1 MKLPPFDLLTSYSN
15 LPFDKS
21 ILQKTAESIESVL
34 KANGVQS
41 TIKEVYLTPP
51 YANYII
57 EAKNISL
64 LKLTSLRNDLCL
76 VINSFPPRISI
87 INEEKSLFSI
97 EIPYDRKV
105 CVSLKTMMEDYDKSG
120 LKYKIPVMLGVNS
133 FGKNEY
139 ADLTELKSILMGGTT
154 GSGKS
159 VFGNAIISSLLFRFL
174 PCELKLLLIDMKRV
188 EFSIYNGLP
197 HLLTDC
203 IVDSGITVKWL
214 KKVLDDKKKSK
225 LIKPYTFIVID
236 TSSDI
241 LISEFQEEFIKLITQ
256 ITNEGPDLGIYTVMY
271 DSRVGNEVFP
281 AIFLKNFKT
290 HICFNTADG
299 TASKILINSEDGQF
313 LLGRGDM
320 LLKSGDSQEL
330 KRIQAPLISEKEILK
345 ITGFINTTS

>member
-1 MKLPPFDLLTSYSN
+1 
-15 LPFDKS
+15 
-21 ILQKTAESIESVL
+21 
-34 KANGVQS
+34 
-41 TIKEVYLTPP
+41 
-51 YANYII
+51 
-57 EAKNISL
+57 
-64 LKLTSLRNDLCL
+64 
-76 VINSFPPRISI
+76 
-87 INEEKSLFSI
+87 
-97 EIPYDRKV
+97 
-105 CVSLKTMMEDYDKSG
+105 
-120 LKYKIPVMLGVNS
+120 
-133 FGKNEY
+133 
-139 ADLTELKSILMGGTT
+139 
-154 GSGKS
+154 
-159 VFGNAIISSLLFRFL
+159 
-174 PCELKLLLIDMKRV
+174 MKRV

-299 TASKILINSEDGQF
+299 AASKILINSEDGQF